1 MRNSTDNTLT
11 IVLII
16 FLLIV
21 LFGGFGMMGF
31 GGMGGM
37 MRGFGFNYGNY
48 GIMPIFGPI
57 IMLLIT
63 IAVVLFIVWAIKQI
77 SYEERRK
84 NGKRK

>member
-1 MRNSTDNTLT
+1 MKNNIDNTLT

-16 FLLIV
+16 FLLVI

-37 MRGFGFNYGNY
+37 MGNWGFGY
-48 GIMPIFGPI
+48 GIMPILGPI

-63 IAVVLFIVWAIKQI
+63 IAIILFIVWVVKQL
-77 SYEERRK
+77 SHEERRK
-84 NGKRK
+84 NGKRR